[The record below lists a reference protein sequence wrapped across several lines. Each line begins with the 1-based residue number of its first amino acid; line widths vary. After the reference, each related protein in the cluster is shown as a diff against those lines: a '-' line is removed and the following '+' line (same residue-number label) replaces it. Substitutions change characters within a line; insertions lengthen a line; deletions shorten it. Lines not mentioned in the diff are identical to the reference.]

1 MYNYVYWETKM
12 VSGEKKGF
20 GKKFWIGACI
30 YAILFL
36 AFVLVANLTGINQWL
51 RSFLLLLRPIF
62 IGLALAYLCN
72 PFFRLFERRLLYK
85 LHPPTLRRVL
95 SLILTYL
102 TVLLIIA
109 LVLLLIIP
117 QFIESIVAFSERY
130 DSYVTSAIVQL
141 NRAID
146 AINGFTSRF
155 LDEPLL
161 RYVSVIEISN
171 TVSNFF
177 GEQGENLFD
186 YLKNV
191 NIKPL
196 TDVIAGVVAVMRDT
210 LFGIFISIYLL
221 STKEKRY
228 AQIMKLRR
236 ALFSD
241 QVNATLT
248 RLFTIADRSFG
259 GFLEGKLLD
268 SLIIGILTF
277 IAISFFH
284 IPYAILIATIVGV
297 TNIVPVI
304 GPLIGAIP
312 TAFIL
317 LLSDPSKV
325 IPFLIIILIIQQ
337 LDGNVIGPKILGDNT
352 GVSPLCV
359 IIAVAIVGSLW
370 GIVGMIVGVPL
381 FATVLE
387 MTDSFVVARLQKKGM
402 PSGLENYYAG
412 DSMVDPV
419 KNAHPT
425 TDKTAR
431 YLLKKSIRIRKKQ
444 ENGEQPSKAERL
456 LLVLY
461 DFLQKFHLITEMSDG
476 AQAVFASET
485 AIEAAEVEAA
495 LLQRE
500 WHASRAQASA
510 EPCSEQDTEDRA
522 EDEPQN
528 DEKGDDHGSH

>member
-1 MYNYVYWETKM
+1 MDSE
-12 VSGEKKGF
+12 EKKVF
-20 GKKFWIGACI
+20 GKKFWIGACV

-36 AFVLVANLTGINQWL
+36 TFVLIANLTGINQWL
-51 RSFLLLLRPIF
+51 RGILLLLRPIF

-72 PFFRLFERRLLYK
+72 PFFRFFERKLLYK
-85 LHPPTLRRVL
+85 LHPPTLRRTL

-109 LVLLLIIP
+109 LVLLLIFP
-117 QFIESIVAFSERY
+117 QFIESIVVFADKY
-130 DSYVTSAIVQL
+130 DSYVNTAIEQL
-141 NRAID
+141 NHAID
-146 AINGFTSRF
+146 AINNFTSRF
-155 LDEPLL
+155 LDKPILQNVSPEGL
-161 RYVSVIEISN
+161 RAKVSD
-171 TVSNFF
+171 FF
-177 GEQGENLFD
+177 GDQGKNLMD

-196 TDVIAGVVAVMRDT
+196 TDVIAGAVAVLRDT

-241 QVNATLT
+241 NVNATLT

-259 GFLEGKLLD
+259 GFLEGKLVD
-268 SLIIGILTF
+268 SLIIGILTY
-277 IAISFFH
+277 IVISFFG

-304 GPLIGAIP
+304 GPFIGAIP

-317 LLSDPSKV
+317 LLSEPSKV
-325 IPFLIIILIIQQ
+325 IPFLIIILVIQQ

-352 GVSPLCV
+352 GVSSLCV

-370 GIVGMIVGVPL
+370 GLVGMIVGVPL
-381 FATVLE
+381 FATILE
-387 MTDSFVVARLQKKGM
+387 MTDSFVVTRLQKKGL
-402 PSGLENYYAG
+402 PSGVENYYAS
-412 DSMVDPV
+412 DTLVDPV

-431 YLLKKSIRIRKKQ
+431 YLLKKSMRIRKKKDA
-444 ENGEQPSKAERL
+444 GEPLCKTERFL
-456 LLVLY
+456 LTIY
-461 DFLQKFHLITEMSDG
+461 EFLHKYHLITEMSDE
-476 AQAVFASET
+476 AHAVFAAET
-485 AIEAAEVEAA
+485 AIKAAEAEAEA
-495 LLQRE
+495 LCNPQ
-500 WHASRAQASA
+500 HAQQTAANLESSLESVA
-510 EPCSEQDTEDRA
+510 ENDIENDSE
-522 EDEPQN
+522 N
-528 DEKGDDHGSH
+528 N

>member
-1 MYNYVYWETKM
+1 MDSE
-12 VSGEKKGF
+12 EKKVF

-36 AFVLVANLTGINQWL
+36 AFVLIANLTGINQWL
-51 RSFLLLLRPIF
+51 RSVLLLLRPIF

-72 PFFRLFERRLLYK
+72 PFFRFFEQKLLYK
-85 LHPPTLRRVL
+85 LHPPTLRRTL

-109 LVLLLIIP
+109 LVLLLILP
-117 QFIESIVAFSERY
+117 QFIESIVAFADKY
-130 DSYVTSAIVQL
+130 DSYVNTAVEQL
-141 NRAID
+141 NHAID
-146 AINGFTSRF
+146 AINGFTARF
-155 LDEPLL
+155 LDEPILQHVSLEEL
-161 RYVSVIEISN
+161 REKISD
-171 TVSNFF
+171 FF
-177 GEQGENLFD
+177 GDQGKNLLD

-196 TDVIAGVVAVMRDT
+196 TEVIAGAVAVLRDT

-241 QVNATLT
+241 NVNATLT

-259 GFLEGKLLD
+259 GFLEGKLVD
-268 SLIIGILTF
+268 SLIIGILTY
-277 IAISFFH
+277 IVISFFG

-297 TNIVPVI
+297 TNVVPVI
-304 GPLIGAIP
+304 GPFIGAIP

-317 LLSDPSKV
+317 LLSEPSKV
-325 IPFLIIILIIQQ
+325 IPFLIIIVVIQQ

-359 IIAVAIVGSLW
+359 IIAVAIVGSVW
-370 GIVGMIVGVPL
+370 GLVGMIVGVPL
-381 FATVLE
+381 FATILE

-402 PSGLENYYAG
+402 PSGVENYYAS
-412 DSMVDPV
+412 DTLVDPV

-431 YLLKKSIRIRKKQ
+431 YLLKKSMRIRKK
-444 ENGEQPSKAERL
+444 EEDGEPLRRAERVL
-456 LLVLY
+456 LAVY
-461 DFLQKFHLITEMSDG
+461 DFLRKYHLITEMSDE
-476 AQAVFASET
+476 AQAAFAAET
-485 AIEAAEVEAA
+485 AIKAAEAEAVALRVSWTGQQAAEACENLSESTVED
-495 LLQRE
+495 
-500 WHASRAQASA
+500 HAT
-510 EPCSEQDTEDRA
+510 EQSGEENTTR
-522 EDEPQN
+522 
-528 DEKGDDHGSH
+528 GDC